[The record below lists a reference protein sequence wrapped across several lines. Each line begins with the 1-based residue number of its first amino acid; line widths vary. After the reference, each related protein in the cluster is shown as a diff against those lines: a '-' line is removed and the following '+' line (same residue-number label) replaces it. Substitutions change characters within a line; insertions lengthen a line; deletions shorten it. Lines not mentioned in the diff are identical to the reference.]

1 MQITSAHIYKEK
13 GAFEMTLFLDLG
25 IDGEQSNPE
34 TELLFA
40 SGATEGPELQRQT
53 EILEIIVKAI
63 EQYNEKSE
71 D

>member
-1 MQITSAHIYKEK
+1 MKITSAHIYKEK
-13 GAFEMTLFLDLG
+13 GAFELPLFLDLG
-25 IDGEQSNPE
+25 IDGEQSSPE
-34 TELLFA
+34 TDLLFA

-63 EQYNEKSE
+63 ELYNENSK